1 MTWQNKRVLIVEN
14 EVIVADDISRIV
26 EELGC
31 SPLNPAFSFAQAI
44 DSFKSNLPD
53 LIILD
58 IRLNSKK
65 TGIEFAEWLR
75 ESHKTPIIYLTVF
88 DDEPTSA
95 RGKRT
100 KPHAYLV
107 KPFVDEELKN
117 AISQALIQ

>member
-58 IRLNSKK
+58 IRLNSKE
-65 TGIEFAEWLR
+65 TGIDFAEWLR

-88 DDEPTSA
+88 DDELTFA

-100 KPHAYLV
+100 NPHAYLV
-107 KPFVDEELKN
+107 KPFLDEELKN